1 MRGPRLVIVLLV
13 SVLSAGLLFQA
24 PAGAGMLSWNL
35 AEDFSVSPY
44 QANPN
49 ADQYGNPDVWY
60 FMEGRAQ
67 DTSSYAL
74 LSSFVSD
81 AFAVDGLEQWQGP
94 FDPGDPNAGLPAVGI
109 NATGIDQHPTT
120 FTWPAGAIRIHP
132 LLRRSVVVGW
142 QSPIDGAVEID
153 ASFNDMDITGGNG
166 IRWAALL
173 KEGSFETLLATG
185 INGNGGGGGFST
197 SLVFLS
203 KGDFIYFIVGSYR
216 GDYSFDSTQ
225 LDVTITQVQA

>member
-1 MRGPRLVIVLLV
+1 MRGPRLVISVLV
-13 SVLSAGLLFQA
+13 AVLSAGVLFQA

-35 AEDFSVSPY
+35 AEDFSVSPN

-49 ADQYGNPDVWY
+49 PDQYGNPDVWY
-60 FMEGRAQ
+60 FMAGRAQ

-81 AFAVDGLEQWQGP
+81 AFDVDGLEQWQGP
-94 FDPGDPNAGLPAVGI
+94 FEPGDSNAGLPAVGI

-142 QSPIDGAVEID
+142 KSPIDGAVTID
-153 ASFNDMDITGGNG
+153 ASFDDMDSTGGNG

-173 KEGSFETLLATG
+173 KEGTFESLLATG
-185 INGNGGGGGFST
+185 INCNGCGAGFAT
-197 SLVFLS
+197 SLVFVS
-203 KGDFIYFIVGSYR
+203 KGDVVYFIVGSYR
-216 GDYSFDSTQ
+216 GDANFDSTA
-225 LDVTITQVQA
+225 LDVTVTQVQA

>member
-1 MRGPRLVIVLLV
+1 MRAARLVISFVV

-24 PAGAGMLSWNL
+24 PAEAGMLSWSL
-35 AEDFSVSPY
+35 AEDFSVSPT

-49 ADQYGNPDVWY
+49 PDQYGNPAVWY
-60 FMEGRAQ
+60 FMAGRAE
-67 DTSSYAL
+67 DPSSYAL
-74 LSSFVSD
+74 LPGFVSD
-81 AFAVDGLEQWQGP
+81 AFDVEGLEQWQGP
-94 FDPGDPNAGLPAVGI
+94 FDPGDPNARLPAVGI

-120 FTWPAGAIRIHP
+120 FTWPAGAVRIHP

-153 ASFNDMDITGGNG
+153 ASFDDMDITGGNG

-185 INGNGGGGGFST
+185 INGNGGGGGFAT
-197 SLVFLS
+197 SLIFLS
-203 KGDFIYFIVGSYR
+203 EGDFIYFIVGSYR
-216 GDYSFDSTQ
+216 GDYSFDSTRF
-225 LDVTITQVQA
+225 DVTITQVQA

>member
-35 AEDFSVSPY
+35 AEDFSVSPD

-81 AFAVDGLEQWQGP
+81 AFDVDGLEQWQGP

-109 NATGIDQHPTT
+109 NATGVDQHPTT

-203 KGDFIYFIVGSYR
+203 KGDFIYFLVGSYR